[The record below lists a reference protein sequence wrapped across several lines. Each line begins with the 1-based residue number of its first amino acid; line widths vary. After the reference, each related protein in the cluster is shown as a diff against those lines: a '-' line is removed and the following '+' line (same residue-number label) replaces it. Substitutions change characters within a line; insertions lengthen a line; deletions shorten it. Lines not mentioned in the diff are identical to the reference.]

1 METVKFLI
9 ALTAAVCM
17 IVPAVRH
24 PKWRGGLGFIAS
36 LFLAAAANS
45 LEGCLGFMHSL
56 FGDTIKEPEVPVI
69 IAIVLAGTI
78 FALRNR
84 GGTVTALS
92 AVYRNRRFP
101 LLLWGLLFVS
111 ILPNVVKSKFVWSI
125 FMEDGAVPLSH
136 EVRETAESLF
146 ELMGS
151 ILILNWAILF
161 LKDKWKVLEYRPS
174 PHAHLVFEHD
184 LVEVGHGSRRA
195 CYRIGETGFC
205 VKFYKRPELCV
216 KGKMKRSV
224 RRDIAWRRFSKA
236 RNSSSREVYV
246 YELFRHSLPVAI
258 REKLPPVVERVYHP
272 IFGWGILETYYTN
285 PDGTAIIPYEY
296 EIKRQ
301 TSEENKREIY
311 IQARDL
317 LLEMIAAS
325 AYFYEPGNFHT
336 LFTSDGR
343 IETKLID
350 FEPESKMFIPVELFS
365 AAYRRWKLRRK
376 AKRYLK
382 HIREAYHVDVTVE
395 TSIG

>member
-1 METVKFLI
+1 MMDVVKFLI
-9 ALTAAVCM
+9 SLAAAVCM

-24 PKWRGGLGFIAS
+24 PKWRGGLAFLS
-36 LFLAAAANS
+36 CVFLASAANA
-45 LEGCLGFMHSL
+45 LEGL
-56 FGDTIKEPEVPVI
+56 FGVFDGLLGPYFKEPELLA
-69 IAIVLAGTI
+69 IAFFLLLGAFIAW
-78 FALRNR
+78 RNR
-84 GGTVTALS
+84 GSTITALS

-101 LLLWGLLFVS
+101 MLLWGLLFISV
-111 ILPNVVKSKFVWSI
+111 LPNVVQSKTVWGLFSS
-125 FMEDGAVPLSH
+125 GAEISH
-136 EVRETAESLF
+136 ETRETAENLF
-146 ELMGS
+146 ELVGS

-184 LVEVGHGSRRA
+184 LVEVGHGSRRT

-205 VKFYKRPELCV
+205 VKFYKRPDQCV

-246 YELFRHSLPVAI
+246 YELFRHSLPPAI

-301 TSEENKREIY
+301 TSEPNKREIY

-317 LLEMIAAS
+317 LIEMIAAS

-336 LFTSDGR
+336 LFTTDGR
-343 IETKLID
+343 IETKIID
-350 FEPESKMFIPVELFS
+350 FEPESKMLIPLEVVS

-382 HIREAYHVDVTVE
+382 HIRETYHVDVTVD
-395 TSIG
+395 TPLG

>member
-1 METVKFLI
+1 MDAVKFLI
-9 ALTAAVCM
+9 SVAAAVCM

-24 PKWRGGLGFIAS
+24 AKWRGGLA
-36 LFLAAAANS
+36 FLACVFLASAANS
-45 LEGCLGFMHSL
+45 LEGLLGI
-56 FGDTIKEPEVPVI
+56 FGGLIGQYFREPELPVI
-69 IAIVLAGTI
+69 VFFLLLGAFIAW
-78 FALRNR
+78 RNR
-84 GGTVTALS
+84 GSTITALS

-101 LLLWGLLFVS
+101 ILLWGLLFIS
-111 ILPNVVKSKFVWSI
+111 ILPNVVKSKAVWSAFSESSEI
-125 FMEDGAVPLSH
+125 VNH
-136 EVRETAESLF
+136 ETRETAENLF
-146 ELMGS
+146 ELVGA
-151 ILILNWAILF
+151 ILILNWAVLF
-161 LKDKWKVLEYRPS
+161 LKDKWKVLAYRPS

-184 LVEVGHGSRRA
+184 LVEVGHGSRRT
-195 CYRIGETGFC
+195 CYRVGETGFC
-205 VKFYKRPELCV
+205 VKFYKRPEQCV

-246 YELFRHSLPVAI
+246 YELFRHSLPQSI
-258 REKLPPVVERVYHP
+258 RAKLPPVVERVYHP

-317 LLEMIAAS
+317 LLEMIDAS
-325 AYFYEPGNFHT
+325 AFFYEPGNFHT
-336 LFTSDGR
+336 LFTADGR
-343 IETKLID
+343 IETKIID
-350 FEPESKMFIPVELFS
+350 FEPESKMLIPVEVFS

-382 HIREAYHVDVTVE
+382 HIRETYSVDVKVE
-395 TSIG
+395 TNIG